1 MVLGSMLLWFC
12 TGGRVLLG
20 EVAVKSGMTDRDS
33 IQRGKAERRELEAA
47 GWEPKG
53 RGAKTIWKSPADGRW
68 YAHHQAVEMKRKGE
82 RAEEEGR
89 LLDEHGFERA
99 PTEGQRERWVQR
111 EGEQQ
116 RDVLGGHGLLR

>member
-1 MVLGSMLLWFC
+1 VVLGSMLLWFC

-20 EVAVKSGMTDRDS
+20 EVAVKSGMTDRDDS

-68 YAHHQAVEMKRKGE
+68 YAHHQALEMKRKG
-82 RAEEEGR
+82 
-89 LLDEHGFERA
+89 
-99 PTEGQRERWVQR
+99 PTAAGTPITRP
-111 EGEQQ
+111 
-116 RDVLGGHGLLR
+116 